1 MNTLPIVN
9 AKQLPLLRVAVAFL
23 IKTFLCISNFCI
35 PSDLQRKAELCV
47 SSSMY
52 FCLTQKG
59 TITY

>member
-35 PSDLQRKAELCV
+35 PSDLQRKAELYV

-52 FCLTQKG
+52 FF
-59 TITY
+59 